1 MEQKELDEILESH
14 KRWLRSEGGECANL
28 HGADL
33 RSARLLW
40 ADLTGANLTEA
51 DLRQADLRRANLCR
65 ANLIGANLIGANLR
79 RANLRRANLCRA
91 DLIGADL
98 IGANLIGANLIG
110 ANLREADLRYANFTE
125 ASFLSV
131 LCVQVNTSC
140 ENRKITYIPSLN
152 VVTAGC
158 FQGTFAEFE
167 KRVEEEHKDNPFVLS
182 RYRRVIA
189 FLKREAE
196 EDRAREKEMATVD
209 EERR

>member
-1 MEQKELDEILESH
+1 MEQKELNKILESH

-28 HGADL
+28 READL

-65 ANLIGANLIGANLR
+65 ANL
-79 RANLRRANLCRA
+79 CRA
-91 DLIGADL
+91 DLCL
-98 IGANLIGANLIG
+98 SNLCRANLIG

-125 ASFLSV
+125 ASGLSV
-131 LCVQVNTSC
+131 LCVQVNTSS
-140 ENRKITYIPSLN
+140 ENRRIAYIPSLN
-152 VVTAGC
+152 IVTAGC
-158 FQGTFAEFE
+158 FQGTFEEFE
-167 KRVEEEHKDNPFVLS
+167 KRVEEQHKDNLFVLS

-196 EDRAREKEMATVD
+196 EDEKRLEQKD
-209 EERR
+209 

>member
-1 MEQKELDEILESH
+1 MEQKELNKILESH

-51 DLRQADLRRANLCR
+51 NLRQADLRRANLCRADLIGADLTEAKLIGADLRRANLCR
-65 ANLIGANLIGANLR
+65 ANLIGA
-79 RANLRRANLCRA
+79 
-91 DLIGADL
+91 D
-98 IGANLIGANLIG
+98 
-110 ANLREADLRYANFTE
+110 LREADLRYANFTE
-125 ASFLSV
+125 ASGLSV

-140 ENRKITYIPSLN
+140 DNRRITYIPSFD

-158 FQGTFAEFE
+158 FQGTFEEFE
-167 KRVEEEHKDNPFVLS
+167 KRVEEEHKNDPFVLS

-189 FLKREAE
+189 FLKQEAE
-196 EDRAREKEMATVD
+196 EDRKRLEQND
-209 EERR
+209 

>member
-1 MEQKELDEILESH
+1 MKQKELDEILESH
-14 KRWLRSEGGECANL
+14 KRWLQGRDGERADL
-28 HGADL
+28 YEAHLSGADL
-33 RSARLLW
+33 Y
-40 ADLTGANLTEA
+40 GANLTEA
-51 DLRQADLRRANLCR
+51 DLCEADLT
-65 ANLIGANLIGANLR
+65 GANLR
-79 RANLRRANLCRA
+79 Q
-91 DLIGADL
+91 
-98 IGANLIGANLIG
+98 
-110 ANLREADLRYANFTE
+110 ANFANVT
-125 ASFLSV
+125 ALSV

-167 KRVEEEHKDNPFVLS
+167 KRVEEEHRNNPFVLS

>member
-1 MEQKELDEILESH
+1 MEQKELNKILESH

-28 HGADL
+28 READL

-65 ANLIGANLIGANLR
+65 ANLC
-79 RANLRRANLCRA
+79 RADLCRA
-91 DLIGADL
+91 DLRR
-98 IGANLIGANLIG
+98 ANLIG

-125 ASFLSV
+125 ASGLSV

-140 ENRKITYIPSLN
+140 ENRRITYIPSLD

-158 FQGTFAEFE
+158 FQGTFEEFAE
-167 KRVEEEHKDNPFVLS
+167 RVEEEHKDNPFVLS

-196 EDRAREKEMATVD
+196 EDEKRLEQNG
-209 EERR
+209 

>member
-1 MEQKELDEILESH
+1 MEQKELNKILESH

-65 ANLIGANLIGANLR
+65 ANL
-79 RANLRRANLCRA
+79 CRA
-91 DLIGADL
+91 DLCR
-98 IGANLIGANLIG
+98 ANLIG

-125 ASFLSV
+125 ASGLSV
-131 LCVQVNTSC
+131 LCVQANTSS
-140 ENRKITYIPSLN
+140 ENRRIAYIPSLN
-152 VVTAGC
+152 IVTAGC
-158 FQGTFAEFE
+158 FQGTFEEFE

-196 EDRAREKEMATVD
+196 EDEKKLEQKD
-209 EERR
+209 

>member
-1 MEQKELDEILESH
+1 MEQKELNKILESH

-65 ANLIGANLIGANLR
+65 A
-79 RANLRRANLCRA
+79 

-98 IGANLIGANLIG
+98 IGANLIGANLRLSNLCRANLIG

-125 ASFLSV
+125 ASGLSV
-131 LCVQVNTSC
+131 LCVQVNTSS
-140 ENRKITYIPSLN
+140 ENRRIAYIPSLN
-152 VVTAGC
+152 IVTAGC
-158 FQGTFAEFE
+158 FQGTFEEFE
-167 KRVEEEHKDNPFVLS
+167 KRVEEQHKDNLFVLS

-196 EDRAREKEMATVD
+196 EDEKRLEQKD
-209 EERR
+209 

>member
-1 MEQKELDEILESH
+1 MEQKELNKILESH

-28 HGADL
+28 READL

-65 ANLIGANLIGANLR
+65 ANL
-79 RANLRRANLCRA
+79 CR
-91 DLIGADL
+91 ADL
-98 IGANLIGANLIG
+98 IGANLIGADLRRANLCRANLCRADLCRADLRRANLIG

-125 ASFLSV
+125 ASGLSV
-131 LCVQVNTSC
+131 LCVQVNTSS
-140 ENRKITYIPSLN
+140 ENRRIAYIPSLN
-152 VVTAGC
+152 IVTAGC
-158 FQGTFAEFE
+158 FQGTFEEFE
-167 KRVEEEHKDNPFVLS
+167 KRVEEEHKYNPFVLS

-196 EDRAREKEMATVD
+196 EDRKRLEQKD
-209 EERR
+209 

>member
-1 MEQKELDEILESH
+1 M
-14 KRWLRSEGGECANL
+14 
-28 HGADL
+28 
-33 RSARLLW
+33 
-40 ADLTGANLTEA
+40 
-51 DLRQADLRRANLCR
+51 
-65 ANLIGANLIGANLR
+65 
-79 RANLRRANLCRA
+79 
-91 DLIGADL
+91 
-98 IGANLIGANLIG
+98 IG

-167 KRVEEEHKDNPFVLS
+167 KRVEEEHRNNPFILS

-189 FLKREAE
+189 FLKQEAE
-196 EDRAREKEMATVD
+196 EDRAREKEKITVGED
-209 EERR
+209 DDQRAQD

>member
-1 MEQKELDEILESH
+1 MEQKELNKILELH

-65 ANLIGANLIGANLR
+65 ANL
-79 RANLRRANLCRA
+79 CR
-91 DLIGADL
+91 ADL
-98 IGANLIGANLIG
+98 IGANLIGADLRR
-110 ANLREADLRYANFTE
+110 ANLRYANFTE
-125 ASFLSV
+125 ASGLSV
-131 LCVQVNTSC
+131 LCIQVDTSC
-140 ENRKITYIPSLN
+140 DNRRITYIPSLD

-158 FQGTFAEFE
+158 FQGTFEEFE
-167 KRVEEEHKDNPFVLS
+167 KRVEEEHKNDPFVLS

-189 FLKREAE
+189 FLKQEAE
-196 EDRAREKEMATVD
+196 EDRKRLEQND
-209 EERR
+209 